1 MFQVVSFLVSVLE
14 LLLRLVLLPGQLLFV
29 LLKFVLVVMLYLVA
43 ESLALLSLTVLFFR
57 EGSLLWILGYLALI
71 LVVRLWLKLLQAH

>member
-14 LLLRLVLLPGQLLFV
+14 LLFRLVLLPGQLLFV

-57 EGSLLWILGYLALI
+57 EAPLWWILAHLAVLSA
-71 LVVRLWLKLLQAH
+71 VRSWLKLLQAR

>member
-43 ESLALLSLTVLFFR
+43 ELLAGLSLTVLFFR
-57 EGSLLWILGYLALI
+57 EAPLWWIVAHLAL
-71 LVVRLWLKLLQAH
+71 LSAVRYWLKLLQAH